1 MYLLDTDVVSNFRKK
16 KPHPNLL
23 AWFATVPR
31 EEIAIS
37 VMTVFE
43 IQSGAS
49 VLRLQDPAKASE
61 FEAWLDGIVSNDL
74 SVFPID
80 TATAR
85 LYGRMF
91 VTPALKNFLM
101 PDARSMKP
109 KSGADLIIA
118 ATAIIHGA
126 TMVTINSADFLRIHE
141 RFPLPSL
148 YDPFA
153 GEWLIGGPPA
163 APGGDE

>member
-16 KPHPNLL
+16 KPHPNLVT
-23 AWFATVPR
+23 WFGTVKR

-49 VLRLQDPAKASE
+49 LLQSQDPAKASE
-61 FEAWLDGIVSNDL
+61 IETWLDGIVSNDL
-74 SVFPID
+74 SVLPID
-80 TATAR
+80 TAIAR

-91 VTPALKNFLM
+91 VTPELKNFLM
-101 PDARSMKP
+101 PDAKSMKP
-109 KSGADLIIA
+109 KSGADLILA
-118 ATAIIHGA
+118 ATAIAQGA
-126 TMVTINSADFLRIHE
+126 TMVTISSGDFLRIH
-141 RFPLPSL
+141 RIFPLPSL

-153 GEWLIGGPPA
+153 AEWLVGGPSDA
-163 APGGDE
+163 LGSEG